1 MATSSRRN
9 AHPKNP
15 SPASNAVGPGQ
26 TLTCRVL
33 IVGGGL
39 AGLTLAARLGRIGL
53 SVIVVDR
60 ETRKALAAVPFD
72 GRTTAISYG
81 SQLVLDAAGL
91 WQTLQK
97 DAEPILDIRIA
108 DDRQPLF
115 LHFDHREMADES
127 GGAPFGHIVENRLI
141 RLAQF
146 ASLDELTSVTHL
158 APATVTEIDRSP
170 DNVTATLED
179 GRHIKAE
186 IVVGADGR
194 GSLVRQDATIDN
206 RRWRYNQDAIVCTV
220 AHAKPHQGLALEH
233 FMPEG
238 PFAVLPMTGAP
249 KPRGKGVD
257 HRSSIVWTE
266 RPARADYF
274 LGLSVADFN
283 AALNE
288 RMGDY
293 LGRVRLLGKRF
304 RYPLSVL
311 HARRYTDTRMALI
324 GEAAH
329 AIHPIAGQGLNL
341 GLRDVALLADLM
353 ADRARLGL
361 DLGDP
366 SLLAEYQRRRRP
378 DNSTMLATTDILN
391 RLFSNRVLPV
401 RTARGFGLE
410 MVGRLPPLKRFFMRQ
425 AMGLH

>member
-1 MATSSRRN
+1 MTKCADE
-9 AHPKNP
+9 
-15 SPASNAVGPGQ
+15 
-26 TLTCRVL
+26 TLKCRAL

-39 AGLTLAARLGRIGL
+39 AGLTLAARLGGAGL
-53 SVIVVDR
+53 DTIVVDR
-60 ETRKALAAVPFD
+60 ESRQSLASVPYD

-81 SQLVLDAAGL
+81 SRRILDAAGL
-91 WQTLQK
+91 WAALEP

-115 LHFDHREMADES
+115 LHFDHREMEAES
-127 GGAPFGHIVENRLI
+127 NGQPFGHIVDNRLI

-146 ASLDELTSVTHL
+146 AALDELESVTHL
-158 APATVTEIDRSP
+158 APATVTALDRSAEI
-170 DNVTATLED
+170 VTATLAD
-179 GRHIKAE
+179 GRKIKAE
-186 IVVGADGR
+186 IVIGADGR
-194 GSLVRQDATIDN
+194 GSMVRQDASIGL
-206 RRWRYNQDAIVCTV
+206 RRWRYNQYAIVCTI
-220 AHAKPHQGLALEH
+220 AHAKPHNGLALEH

-238 PFAVLPMTGAP
+238 PFAVLPMTDAP

-266 RPARADYF
+266 RPTRADYF
-274 LGLSVADFN
+274 LNAPVSDFN

-293 LGRVRLLGKRF
+293 LGKARLLGKRF
-304 RYPLSVL
+304 RYPLGVL

-341 GLRDVALLADLM
+341 GLRDVALLSELLV
-353 ADRARLGL
+353 DRARLGL

-366 SLLAEYQRRRRP
+366 QLLASYQRRRRP
-378 DNSTMLATTDILN
+378 DNSAMLATTDVLN
-391 RLFSNRVLPV
+391 RLFSNRVLPI
-401 RTARGFGLE
+401 RAARGLGLE

-425 AMGLH
+425 AMGLGPR